1 MKSIKNSAAAI
12 QKAQR
17 RALLTCPRGCGRG
30 NLGDN
35 YCTDCGT
42 ALPVATQK
50 SRAVAAPMFD
60 PYAADPRE
68 RELAF
73 QATYGTFL
81 KKAQA

>member
-1 MKSIKNSAAAI
+1 MKSIKNSAASI

-35 YCTDCGT
+35 YCTACGT
-42 ALPVATQK
+42 TLPVAAQK
-50 SRAVAAPMFD
+50 SHAVAAPWN
-60 PYAADPRE
+60 PYAADPVE